1 MVWKIKVTLH
11 VLHYVDDQQRSFNR
25 IAAQER
31 HRVQSSQLVLKRQF
45 AWSRLFKNKYFEL
58 QLDHAICSNT
68 ADKHCNLGREFLGL
82 MLVIGIFITAQA
94 A

>member
-45 AWSRLFKNKYFEL
+45 AWSRLFKTSTLNYNL
-58 QLDHAICSNT
+58 TTQYATTQLIST
-68 ADKHCNLGREFLGL
+68 A
-82 MLVIGIFITAQA
+82 V
-94 A
+94 